1 MFKPWIILL
10 PFYICY
16 SEVSLF
22 WDIENVFLFMLA
34 VISLFVYSSQITD
47 WFDGQTCLLVILY
60 NQSIWITIELAKFSF
75 LCEKPHDSQP
85 LHLKQFFV
93 SNSRITRF
101 LAPEYKLWCFCVT
114 LFCYLSDVCTLP
126 LVNVFICSEAHCTCF
141 CSNTLDICLLL

>member
-75 LCEKPHDSQP
+75 LCEKPHDSLP
-85 LHLKQFFV
+85 LHLKQFFCV
-93 SNSRITRF
+93 KFQNYSFLSTRIQIVMF
-101 LAPEYKLWCFCVT
+101 LCHT
-114 LFCYLSDVCTLP
+114 
-126 LVNVFICSEAHCTCF
+126 I
-141 CSNTLDICLLL
+141 LLLVWCVYTTFGKCFYLFWSTLYLFL